1 MCLAAL
7 TAPRTILSLSL
18 RVVTVAI
25 PRQCSLIASS
35 GTVIP
40 RPDKKGE
47 FKIYFGTKPELPVN
61 LTLVDPFGIA
71 KTYEFQ
77 RLEDMQDL
85 TLADGVVMTKT
96 ANPEA
101 LDIIPRPCPRTEW
114 EYDRGRNVAAHSAT
128 YDAGVDFL
136 NDKPRLQ
143 LADPDARISAVQRR
157 LLDGFD
163 GKNALFVRRVKIAY
177 DYEDTAILDYEGNN
191 PLTGKPGHKVYEGE
205 GGFYANFHYAVVPFE
220 ARYLALSRQELLSMA
235 QGKLGFIDR
244 DDLTP
249 KLRTHSFLP
258 GPYLSKEGLYTMC
271 EWGDTAYQAKTQE
284 LRYERF
290 PIWDWDLAANGAAFD
305 QVIVIVWEGDEEDWM
320 IADGLLDPFYL
331 TDDVA
336 GVFVVDK
343 KAAAKPLVLKN
354 AAGDFEMEVLT
365 Q

>member
-1 MCLAAL
+1 MPLQ
-7 TAPRTILSLSL
+7 L
-18 RVVTVAI
+18 RAVTVTI
-25 PRQCSLIASS
+25 PPQCLLIAGS

-61 LTLVDPFGIA
+61 LTLVDPFGVA
-71 KTYEFQ
+71 KTYQYPSAEALQ
-77 RLEDMQDL
+77 ELV
-85 TLADGVVMTKT
+85 LADGVVMTKA

-101 LDIIPRPCPRTEW
+101 VDVIPRPCPRTDW
-114 EYDRGRNVAAHSAT
+114 QYDHGRNIAAHGAA
-128 YDAGVDFL
+128 YDAGFDFL

-143 LADPDARISAVQRR
+143 LTDPDAKTSAAQRH

-163 GKNALFVRRVKIAY
+163 GKNALFVHRIKIAY
-177 DYEDTAILDYEGNN
+177 DYEDTAILDYEGKN
-191 PLTGKPGHKVYEGE
+191 PLTGKPGHKVFEGE

-220 ARYLALSRQELLSMA
+220 SRYLALSRQELLNLA
-235 QGKLGFIDR
+235 QGKLAFIDR
-244 DDLTP
+244 AELTP

-258 GPYLSKEGLYTMC
+258 GPYLSKEGLYPMC

-290 PIWDWDLAANGAAFD
+290 PIWDWDLAWDGMTFD
-305 QVIVIVWEGDEEDWM
+305 KVVVIVWEGDEEDWM

-331 TDDVA
+331 TDDVV

-343 KAAAKPLVLKN
+343 KIALKPLILKN
-354 AAGDFEMEVLT
+354 AAGDFELEVRT
-365 Q
+365 E